1 MGFEGFFCSTILGAA
16 PEAVWDRVIILP
28 FGAYL
33 EALDPLTANTVL
45 GGVVEETEVSGEYS
59 IISGF
64 AVDEGAAVAD
74 EGTGVLRAFL
84 LAVT

>member
-1 MGFEGFFCSTILGAA
+1 MGFEGFFCSTIPGAV

-33 EALDPLTANTVL
+33 EELDPLTAKTVF
-45 GGVVEETEVSGEYS
+45 GAVVEETEVSGEW
-59 IISGF
+59 F

-74 EGTGVLRAFL
+74 EDTGVLRAFL